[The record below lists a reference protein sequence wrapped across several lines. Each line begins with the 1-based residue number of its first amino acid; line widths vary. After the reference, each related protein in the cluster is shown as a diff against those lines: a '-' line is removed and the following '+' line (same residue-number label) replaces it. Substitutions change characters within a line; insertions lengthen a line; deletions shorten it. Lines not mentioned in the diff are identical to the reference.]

1 MAIIFLWPMKM
12 AGVITGRQ
20 TWQLL
25 PPPKWSERGNNYRP
39 YSPENYLTS
48 TTIPTGISVFQSQRD
63 LSFFHWQYALQQQP
77 FSFYNNSIEWV
88 SGIPWIAIMQTDLK
102 SFLCACVP
110 KKDQTNVLLKKKE
123 EAWITSETARQT
135 ENDKE
140 GNTDRERKGKRVR
153 GLRNRHTIDRSTQ
166 RWRHL

>member
-1 MAIIFLWPMKM
+1 
-12 AGVITGRQ
+12 
-20 TWQLL
+20 
-25 PPPKWSERGNNYRP
+25 
-39 YSPENYLTS
+39 
-48 TTIPTGISVFQSQRD
+48 
-63 LSFFHWQYALQQQP
+63 
-77 FSFYNNSIEWV
+77 
-88 SGIPWIAIMQTDLK
+88 MQTDLQ

-123 EAWITSETARQT
+123 ARITSETAMQT
-135 ENDKE
+135 EDDKE